1 MSNHPNLDPYLQ
13 LFRGREDYF
22 AQQGEDW
29 YFPVPRTLDE
39 FYVRRHLEGDATFG
53 LYVLNR
59 ASCCHLVCIDIDIP
73 RSDLS
78 EVDFKHSEAKYG
90 YLKDK
95 LDAVLE
101 ALFER
106 LGVPPEATLLEDTG
120 GRGYHIWVFFSET
133 VQGRTAVAFGEALK
147 RQLDFDIEF
156 FPKQSRLTSTRQYGN
171 LIKLPLGLHRKYDS
185 RSFFFS
191 LSAEGPYP
199 IVGKEESIAHLQSL
213 VPLAPEVIEGAVKAF
228 PGELPLRDESVI
240 PVSGPDQK
248 RPQFEGNPD
257 QLVSHCTAMRNL
269 RAKAKR
275 GDRLSHAE
283 AFHFADVML
292 SVPGGIEFIHDTMR
306 LSLKDGYDQTRTN
319 DEIDRITPLHPPNCL
334 TLVRKGICPWY
345 CKESVRKRNED
356 PLVPGTSP
364 CSVWLKRV
372 PTKPAADTEN
382 LLERIGTA
390 ENLKRAFFQLKH
402 YHEHEG
408 DTLFFDPFDFQHF
421 ESRLNANSE
430 VLSKAL
436 IEEIKFPFAGYLSVS
451 VPKKLNEA
459 QELEYRQMSYSS
471 VYDQVPIQAAFNV
484 VAPIVESEFQSTSYG
499 YRWNTDASAPYRI
512 FEDWRKAYPRFRMA
526 ILAALRRHPDGFNV
540 CCDIKGYYD
549 NVDHNTLLE
558 QIRRLVPDAHV
569 YQLIERMVRAYEFA
583 EQGGCGLPQGPA
595 YARLL
600 ANLYLNDFDVFARRL
615 APAYFRYVDDL
626 VFVFDDEKDAEQGL
640 ERFVGRLLELGLELS
655 QDEAKKPT
663 ILPNTDISRVRKTL
677 DKIHYGI
684 LEGTRHVEHLA
695 PEAVADFLDAVER
708 HSVSPITLEQLI
720 QINDV
725 LPSLLY
731 AVTRESMFPHPLKS
745 KVIDIIE
752 FLIKHHWFYPKKLK
766 TIFYRVLDLESDR
779 ERIRQLFQSMDP
791 THKVYFLLSV
801 FGCWQSRGEHRQLLE
816 SLVRDALGKDNAYVW
831 GFAVAIAAKLEVDV
845 DTAVESGRLVQKM
858 SQADGFFGLLKWLPT
873 IDYLEQSDDER
884 ARTRELVGPQSPDLV
899 KMLLLTNLTHLPTA
913 YVDGIYLKNLL
924 HHSGVLLLPGAC
936 ALLVSATDGGE
947 LFESLLGFVVSRLV
961 LKQLVVSL
969 VANGVLERRE
979 ASCLAEI
986 ENLKS
991 LYNDHVTDA
1000 ELKQA
1005 MLSALSRIERYGLAR
1020 DENFAKRH
1028 KEIDR
1033 YNGCFLFEMVERGA
1047 RYDYLELI
1055 PEETLRAYLHCRLDD
1070 FRTLVDDFGAKAIL
1084 PKSSLVYDSG
1094 NREVRLE
1101 FKTDGRYRE
1110 LDPSKFSLTPE
1121 SIQRAC
1127 ILAAETYRKASYFR
1141 RFTGKT
1147 PRISPENLLIDVVS
1161 DTVVFRSIGR
1171 SLCAVHVFEGTAVGD
1186 EESDIARMISMLL
1199 ETLLFNTKAE
1209 ATKFLAE
1216 KPHPGIDAFL
1226 ALFLQKMGA
1235 KEPGHRYTCSR
1246 FVYLVEQLT
1255 CAPKPEFLQD
1265 SLALVYLRERLK
1277 GALARHNSEV
1287 ITWNG
1292 VCRALD
1298 EHISEHLR
1306 AVCSREALRAF
1317 PFRSRVLLAGQ
1328 GKRQLHTL
1336 SRHLL
1341 DLALSR
1347 EDCPDAERVDPAY
1360 LDLVQFLL
1368 LYASICVEIEA
1379 LGRTLRGPKDL
1390 RCLSSS
1396 PLLTQDQVKVRIGA
1410 HEEHVAAVDL
1420 AALAI
1425 QESKEKAGEG
1435 MTTLSLRQLALQ
1447 CLFACEFEF
1456 HDDSVE
1462 VKKPRRMRDEVFH
1475 RFAHACL
1482 VRIPSVEA
1490 VAEKELQRV
1499 FLALRSNEDFPRLDG
1514 LEHIHNDIGIL
1525 AYDLKQARRALRLSR
1540 HHGRANGSHFLY
1552 VRCRAAF
1559 RRPRR
1564 VQEEALPVCALANR
1578 FPFRAGYVCSWD
1590 IQGDSVTNLVIP
1602 SEGVNSLMEDLK
1614 KGKVFGFKISY
1625 IYSGKMMLLWDGAA
1639 FIANGFVL
1647 AICEHLK
1654 GSSTASAGV
1663 KGVSSVFTY
1672 VLGALAVILFG
1683 KVFLQDLR
1691 HWVPWHRQFVTFIRK
1706 ACSGDKEKRKN

>member
-1 MSNHPNLDPYLQ
+1 MSNHPNLDPYLK

-39 FYVRRHLEGDATFG
+39 SYVRRHLEGDATFG

-59 ASCCHLVCIDIDIP
+59 ASCCYLACIDIDIP
-73 RSDLS
+73 KSNLS
-78 EVDFKHSEAKYG
+78 EVDFKYPEVKYS
-90 YLKDK
+90 YLKDR
-95 LDAVLE
+95 LHAVLE
-101 ALFER
+101 ALSGR
-106 LGVPPEATLLEDTG
+106 LGVRPETTLLEDTG
-120 GRGYHIWVFFSET
+120 GRGYHIWVFFSEA

-147 RQLDFDIEF
+147 MQLDFDIEF

-191 LSAEGPYP
+191 LSAEGPHP

-213 VPLAPEVIEGAVKAF
+213 VPVAPEVIEGAVEAF

-269 RAKAKR
+269 RAKAER
-275 GDRLSHAE
+275 GDPFSHSE

-334 TLVRKGICPWY
+334 TLVRKGICPCY

-402 YHEHEG
+402 YHEYE

-421 ESRLNANSE
+421 ESRLNANCE

-436 IEEIKFPFAGYLSVS
+436 IEKTTFPSAVYLAVS
-451 VPKKLNEA
+451 VPKKLNEL

-471 VYDQVPIQAAFNV
+471 VYDQVPIQAAFNI
-484 VAPIVESEFQSTSYG
+484 VAPIVESDFQSTSYG
-499 YRWNTDASAPYRI
+499 YRWNTDASTPYRI
-512 FEDWRKAYPRFRMA
+512 FEDWRKAYPRFRMD
-526 ILAALRRHPDGFNV
+526 ILAAIRRHPDGFNV

-549 NVDHNTLLE
+549 HIDHNTILE

-569 YQLIERMVRAYEFA
+569 YQLIERAIRAYKFTE
-583 EQGGCGLPQGPA
+583 EGGRGLPQGPA

-600 ANLYLNDFDVFARRL
+600 ANLYLNDFDIFAERL

-626 VFVFDDEKDAEQGL
+626 VFVFDDKKEAEQGL
-640 ERFVGRLLELGLELS
+640 ERVVGRLLKLGLELS
-655 QDEAKKPT
+655 QDEEKKPI
-663 ILPNTDISRVRKTL
+663 ILPNTDLSRVRKTL

-684 LEGTRHVEHLA
+684 LEGTRYLEHLDRQ
-695 PEAVADFLDAVER
+695 AVTDFLDAVER
-708 HSVSPITLEQLI
+708 HRVSPVKLDQLV
-720 QINDV
+720 QINDG

-731 AVTRESMFPHPLKS
+731 EVTQESLFPHPVKPKL
-745 KVIDIIE
+745 IDIVE
-752 FLIKHHWFYPKKLK
+752 FLVKHNWFYPKKLK
-766 TIFYRVLDLESDR
+766 TIFYRLLDLESDR
-779 ERIRQLFQSMDP
+779 ERLSRLFQSMAP
-791 THKVYFLLSV
+791 AHKVYFLLSV
-801 FGCWQSRGEHRQLLE
+801 FRCWQSRGENRQLLE
-816 SLVRDALGKDNAYVW
+816 SLVRNALGNDNAYVW

-845 DTAVESGRLVQKM
+845 DTAVESGKLLHKM
-858 SQADGFFGLLKWLPT
+858 SHDDGLFGLLKRLTT

-884 ARTRELVGPQSPDLV
+884 ARIRELVGPQSPDLV
-899 KMLLLTNLTHLPTA
+899 KMLLLTNLTHLPAA

-924 HHSGVLLLPGAC
+924 HRSGVLLLPGAC
-936 ALLVSATDGGE
+936 ALLVAATDAGE
-947 LFESLLGFVVSRLV
+947 LFDSLLEFVVSRLA
-961 LKQLVVSL
+961 LKPLVVSL
-969 VANGVLERRE
+969 VVNGVSERR
-979 ASCLAEI
+979 AISGLAEI

-991 LYNDHVTDA
+991 LYKDHVTDP

-1020 DENFAKRH
+1020 DKDFAKRH
-1028 KEIDR
+1028 KLVDR
-1033 YNGCFLFEMVERGA
+1033 YNGCFLFEIVEREA
-1047 RYDYLELI
+1047 PYHYLELI
-1055 PEETLRAYLHCRLDD
+1055 PEKRLRDYLHCELDD
-1070 FRTLVDDFGAKAIL
+1070 FRAVVDDFGAKAIL
-1084 PKSSLVYDSG
+1084 PKSRLVYDSG

-1101 FKTDGRYRE
+1101 FKTNERYRK

-1127 ILAAETYRKASYFR
+1127 VLAAETYRKASYFR

-1147 PRISPENLLIDVVS
+1147 PRICPENLLVDVVS
-1161 DTVVFRSIGR
+1161 DTVVFRSVGR
-1171 SLCAVHVFEGTAVGD
+1171 SLCAPHIFESIAVGD

-1199 ETLLFNTKAE
+1199 EALLFSTKAQVTE
-1209 ATKFLAE
+1209 FMEK
-1216 KPHPGIDAFL
+1216 KPHSGLEAFL

-1379 LGRTLRGPKDL
+1379 LGRTLQGPKDL
-1390 RCLSSS
+1390 CCLSSS

-1420 AALAI
+1420 AALTI

-1447 CLFACEFEF
+1447 CLFSCEFEF

-1490 VAEKELQRV
+1490 VAEKELQKV

-1559 RRPRR
+1559 RRTRR
-1564 VQEEALPVCALANR
+1564 VQEQALPICALANR

-1590 IQGDSVTNLVIP
+1590 LQEDSVTNLVIP
-1602 SEGVNSLMEDLK
+1602 SESVNLLMEDLK
-1614 KGKVFGFKISY
+1614 KGKVFGFKMSS
-1625 IYSGKMMLLWDGAA
+1625 IYSGKMMLLWDGALC
-1639 FIANGFVL
+1639 IVIGVLL
-1647 AICEHLK
+1647 AICELLK
-1654 GSSTASAGV
+1654 GSATASAGV
-1663 KGVSSVFTY
+1663 KGVISVLTY
-1672 VLGALAVILFG
+1672 VLGALTLTLLGKLILH
-1683 KVFLQDLR
+1683 DLG
-1691 HWVPWHRQFVTFIRK
+1691 HWVPWYRQFMRFIRK
-1706 ACSGDKEKRKN
+1706 AYSGDKEKQKM